1 MTREDDAILRGF
13 RSTTVSRAT
22 AVHEMHAVAG
32 EEEFQLVTRKKR
44 GRPGVTLRPNAVG
57 ATVRDDLSAALLAP
71 PSGAGLKPLTGLFR
85 TPSTPGLDSLRMSI
99 LKRTEELSGLRLTGV
114 LREALAVFLEVTHT
128 PKDGSPRPCSCI
140 DLVAYGMGTTAFG
153 TNTAVQLSGLLLI
166 RNLVAELAT
175 QKRCDSVPATAC
187 GVRVSCFDPL
197 TTEADRALLHDLD
210 VAVIEEN
217 ECCRR
222 RARPWCRHSG
232 ASTADGDAEEAR
244 TATGTDGGGGRAG
257 DACVGGVIPLVA
269 YMPHCDAPLYDNILS
284 ANAAQPSAL
293 CLIGNSFAWYRASR
307 GDTGTKSHSAG
318 AAHTTTDGGAGV
330 AAARS
335 KTSERGS
342 SASSEAACDSV
353 LMAHAACTRV
363 VEPARLR
370 ASMPAAMHSGDA
382 TVPASKLSSAGSG
395 DTSTGAID
403 KAPACSPGA
412 AAEGAA
418 TLEVHLPLKDCDE
431 VTERA
436 LTATR

>member
-1 MTREDDAILRGF
+1 LFYNSEPSNGP
-13 RSTTVSRAT
+13 
-22 AVHEMHAVAG
+22 EMHAVAG

-71 PSGAGLKPLTGLFR
+71 PAGAGLKPLMGLYR

-99 LKRTEELSGLRLTGV
+99 LKRTEELTGLRLTGV
-114 LREALAVFLEVTHT
+114 LREALAVFLEVALT
-128 PKDGSPRPCSCI
+128 PNTETPRPCSCV

-166 RNLVAELAT
+166 RNILEEVAKL
-175 QKRCDSVPATAC
+175 KRGDSATAC

-222 RARPWCRHSG
+222 RARPWCRHSDASAADSEAEA
-232 ASTADGDAEEAR
+232 ASTAIGGDEGGA
-244 TATGTDGGGGRAG
+244 GTGRACG
-257 DACVGGVIPLVA
+257 SGVIPLVA
-269 YMPHCDAPLYDNILS
+269 YMPHCDAPLYDNILY
-284 ANAAQPSAL
+284 ANSAQPSAL

-307 GDTGTKSHSAG
+307 GGTDIKTRSAG
-318 AAHTTTDGGAGV
+318 AAHTTTAGGAGI
-330 AAARS
+330 AATRS

-342 SASSEAACDSV
+342 SASSEAPSDSV
-353 LMAHAACTRV
+353 LMAHAARTRV

-370 ASMPAAMHSGDA
+370 AAMPAGMHAGGA
-382 TVPASKLSSAGSG
+382 TVPDSKLSSAGSG
-395 DTSTGAID
+395 AASALETG
-403 KAPACSPGA
+403 KAPAASRGGA
-412 AAEGAA
+412 GVCDA
-418 TLEVHLPLKDCDE
+418 TLEVQLPLKDCDE
-431 VTERA
+431 VIERA